1 MPSIRYTGDGSEFHF
16 SIPARDLTSEEYDAL
31 DTDQRALVRKSPL
44 YDYAAY
50 HEAVTPPTPAKEPQ
64 RDPAPAE
71 DVKAT
76 KK

>member
-1 MPSIRYTGDGSEFHF
+1 MPKIKYRGDGTEYLFA
-16 SIPARDLTSEEYDAL
+16 IPARDLTTEEYDAL

-50 HEAVTPPTPAKEPQ
+50 HDAVTPPEPAKEPQ
-64 RDPAPAE
+64 QAKAEAPA
-71 DVKAT
+71 